1 MNPSLLEEFMADA
14 LAPFSFRRDNSGPG
28 LMGIL
33 NITPDSFHGPSRQH
47 NIEEGLENGLA
58 MISEGA
64 GIIDIGGESTR
75 PGSQPVSIE
84 QELSRVVPVIEALR
98 NADPSIPLSID
109 TRNHEV
115 AREAL
120 DAGATIINDVSG
132 LRSQGMMDLVLDRNV
147 PVCIMHMLGEPRTM
161 QTNPSYRDVVN
172 EISSELLTTA
182 QQLVDVGHEPSRIC
196 LDPGIGFG
204 KTLEHN
210 IDLLKGWET
219 LRGEHDFPILWGVSR
234 KSMIGQLTGHS
245 ASEDRLFGTLG
256 VAAYA
261 HDTGIDWLRV
271 HDVQAHSDLLK
282 VRQVLD

>member
-1 MNPSLLEEFMADA
+1 MNPSLLELFMADA
-14 LAPFSFRRDNSGPG
+14 LAPFSFRRETTGLG

-47 NIEEGLENGLA
+47 SLEEGLENGLA

-75 PGSQPVSIE
+75 PGSESVSIE
-84 QELSRVVPVIEALR
+84 QELSRVLPILTALR
-98 NADPSIPLSID
+98 NAHPSIPLSID

-132 LRSQGMMDLVLDRNV
+132 LRSQAMMDLVLDRNV
-147 PVCIMHMLGEPRTM
+147 PVCIMHMLGEPKTM
-161 QTNPSYRDVVN
+161 QANPSYRDVVK

-182 QQLVDVGHEPSRIC
+182 QQLVDAGHTPDRIC

-245 ASEDRLFGTLG
+245 TSEDRLFGTLG

-261 HDTGIDWLRV
+261 HDVGIDWLRV
-271 HDVQAHSDLLK
+271 HDVQAHSDLLN
-282 VRQVLD
+282 VLRALD

>member
-1 MNPSLLEEFMADA
+1 MADA
-14 LAPFSFRRDNSGPG
+14 LAPFSFRRDISGPG

-47 NIEEGLENGLA
+47 SIEEGLENGLA

-75 PGSQPVSIE
+75 PGSQSVSIE
-84 QELSRVVPVIEALR
+84 QELSRILPIIKALR
-98 NADPSIPLSID
+98 NAHPSIPLSID

-115 AREAL
+115 ARQAL
-120 DAGATIINDVSG
+120 DEGATIINDVSG
-132 LRSQGMMDLVLDRNV
+132 LRTQGMMDLVLDRNV
-147 PVCIMHMLGEPRTM
+147 PVCIMHMLGEPKTM
-161 QTNPSYRDVVN
+161 QANPSYRNVVE

-182 QQLVDVGHEPSRIC
+182 QQLVDAGHEPNRIC

-210 IDLLKGWET
+210 IDLLKGWES

-256 VAAYA
+256 VAACAY
-261 HDTGIDWLRV
+261 DVGIDWLRV
-271 HDVQAHSDLLK
+271 HDVQAHSDLLN
-282 VRQVLD
+282 VLRALD

>member
-1 MNPSLLEEFMADA
+1 MADA
-14 LAPFSFRRDNSGPG
+14 LAPFSFRRNLSGPG

-58 MISEGA
+58 MIAEGA

-84 QELSRVVPVIEALR
+84 QELSRVLPIIKALR
-98 NADPSIPLSID
+98 NAHPSIPLSID

-147 PVCIMHMLGEPRTM
+147 PVCIMHMLGEPKTM
-161 QTNPSYRDVVN
+161 QTNPSYRDAVK

-182 QQLVDVGHEPSRIC
+182 QHLVDAGHEPSRIC

-204 KTLEHN
+204 KTLDHN
-210 IDLLKGWET
+210 IELLKGWNS
-219 LRGEHDFPILWGVSR
+219 LRGDHDFPILWGVSR

-261 HDTGIDWLRV
+261 HDVGIDWLRV
-271 HDVQAHSDLLK
+271 HDVQAHSDLLN
-282 VRQVLD
+282 VLRALD